1 MAKRSLVW
9 LTLIAVL
16 LIAGCQVAAQ
26 TGPLEDPLNDPALD
40 QRVND
45 YLVEHIAIIGFGG
58 EAFCVHE
65 MLSPK
70 IRTAGE
76 IYIWAYCQE
85 YTLEQGLVNAG
96 SGISL
101 PAALQTR
108 QNNDQVEI
116 TGHLVPRDGSYYGP
130 DVRSIFPKSTWP
142 QIMPQKEQEISQY
155 NSRAKELMIETRN
168 KAGLEYNIEIED

>member
-1 MAKRSLVW
+1 MSKRSLVC
-9 LTLIAVL
+9 LITIVVL

-26 TGPLEDPLNDPALD
+26 IGPLEDPLNDPALEE
-40 QRVND
+40 RIND

-70 IRTAGE
+70 IGNAGE

-85 YTLEQGLVNAG
+85 YTLEQGLVIEG
-96 SGISL
+96 SGISI
-101 PAALQTR
+101 PVGLQTR

-116 TGHLVPRDGSYYGP
+116 TGHLVPRDGSYFGP

-142 QIMPQKEQEISQY
+142 QIMPQNKQEISLY
-155 NSRAKELMIETRN
+155 NSRAKELMAETRIE
-168 KAGLEYNIEIED
+168 AGLEYNIVIED